1 MWYILWSKSKLN
13 KLFFIPANLKVC
25 RDNRSA
31 IIVSVKIV
39 RNYCKI
45 MIHWSASLSTYFHRK
60 TGSLCR
66 NIYSLLDLIHKSCA
80 FFFIL
85 WHIICFTPLCYVFNV
100 IHSTI
105 TIHTYLFNLWL
116 FIKSNVSKTNS
127 FIVSCSSVTYHQM
140 DSPISNFEIAGKF

>member
-1 MWYILWSKSKLN
+1 MRTWPDLWYILWSKSKLN

-31 IIVSVKIV
+31 IMVSVKIV

-45 MIHWSASLSTYFHRK
+45 MIHWSASLLTYFHRK

-80 FFFIL
+80 FF
-85 WHIICFTPLCYVFNV
+85 HI
-100 IHSTI
+100 
-105 TIHTYLFNLWL
+105 
-116 FIKSNVSKTNS
+116 
-127 FIVSCSSVTYHQM
+127 VTYYLLYTSVSMTSLFAHKVAQLTKW
-140 DSPISNFEIAGKF
+140 SFLPKNLSQLVNFVIGLAFTWV